1 MPSELE
7 LKIRRGD
14 KIGLM
19 NDFQKVVEAID
30 MTNQPLEERIVNVL
44 FINQV
49 RQYIL
54 EEIPELKKTPQP
66 ASR

>member
-30 MTNQPLEERIVNVL
+30 MTNQPVEDRIVNVL
-44 FINQV
+44 FINQI
-49 RQYIL
+49 RDYIL
-54 EEIPELKKTPQP
+54 EEVKG
-66 ASR
+66 